1 MKKISL
7 YLLMILAT
15 GMFTSCGDDEPEIT
29 RVQDGNGKVFL
40 ETGTLVDANL
50 NFSEAELEQAL
61 STYKWE
67 REYSFYYDNQTI
79 SNRYEVKGLPTVM
92 HPDGTIELE
101 SLSGE
106 ASTSHYV
113 VRDKHIYVTS
123 EPEAWSDTYYSI
135 DAMKVVS
142 LDLTEGAGR
151 MITDRI
157 APKGYGKSDN
167 YNTTYIRMVWRA
179 VMQ

>member
-50 NFSEAELEQAL
+50 SFSEAELEQAL

-113 VRDKHIYVTS
+113 VRDKQTQ
-123 EPEAWSDTYYSI
+123 PE
-135 DAMKVVS
+135 
-142 LDLTEGAGR
+142 R
-151 MITDRI
+151 
-157 APKGYGKSDN
+157 
-167 YNTTYIRMVWRA
+167 
-179 VMQ
+179 

>member
-7 YLLMILAT
+7 YLLMILAA

-61 STYKWE
+61 NTYKWE

-92 HPDGTIELE
+92 HPDGTIVFDDE
-101 SLSGE
+101 STAKYTVL
-106 ASTSHYV
+106 
-113 VRDKHIYVTS
+113 DKHILITNEVQVGVNNYS
-123 EPEAWSDTYYSI
+123 YY
-135 DAMKVVS
+135 DKLDVVS
-142 LDLTEGAGR
+142 LDLTKGAGR
-151 MITDRI
+151 MIIDRI
-157 APKGYGKSDN
+157 VPNGYGKSD
-167 YNTTYIRMVWRA
+167 YVNTTYTRMVWRA
-179 VMQ
+179 VIQ

>member
-15 GMFTSCGDDEPEIT
+15 GMLTSCGDDEPEIT

-61 STYKWE
+61 NTYKWE

-92 HPDGTIELE
+92 HPDGTIEFDDE
-101 SLSGE
+101 STAKYTVL
-106 ASTSHYV
+106 
-113 VRDKHIYVTS
+113 DKHILITNEVQVGVNNYS
-123 EPEAWSDTYYSI
+123 YY
-135 DAMKVVS
+135 DKLDVVS
-142 LDLTEGAGR
+142 LDLTKGAGR
-151 MITDRI
+151 MIIDRI
-157 APKGYGKSDN
+157 VPNGYGKSD
-167 YNTTYIRMVWRA
+167 YVNTTYTRMVWRA

>member
-40 ETGTLVDANL
+40 ETGKLVDANL
-50 NFSEAELEQAL
+50 NFSEAELKQAL
-61 STYKWE
+61 NTYKWE

-79 SNRYEVKGLPTVM
+79 SNRYEVKGLPSVTNEVQV
-92 HPDGTIELE
+92 GVNNY
-101 SLSGE
+101 S
-106 ASTSHYV
+106 YY
-113 VRDKHIYVTS
+113 DKL
-123 EPEAWSDTYYSI
+123 D
-135 DAMKVVS
+135 VVS

-151 MITDRI
+151 MIIDRI
-157 APKGYGKSDN
+157 APKGYGKSD
-167 YNTTYIRMVWRA
+167 YSNTPYTRMVWRA

>member
-7 YLLMILAT
+7 YLLMILAA
-15 GMFTSCGDDEPEIT
+15 GMLTSCGDDEPEIT

-50 NFSEAELEQAL
+50 NFSEAELEHAL
-61 STYKWE
+61 NTYKWE
-67 REYSFYYDNQTI
+67 REYSFYYDNHTI

-92 HPDGTIELE
+92 HPDGTIKFDDE
-101 SLSGE
+101 STAKYTVL
-106 ASTSHYV
+106 
-113 VRDKHIYVTS
+113 DKHILITNEVQVGVNNYS
-123 EPEAWSDTYYSI
+123 YY
-135 DAMKVVS
+135 DKLDVVS

-151 MITDRI
+151 MIIDRI
-157 APKGYGKSDN
+157 APKGYGKSD
-167 YNTTYIRMVWRA
+167 YSNTPYTRMVWRA

>member
-15 GMFTSCGDDEPEIT
+15 GMLTSCGDDEPEIT

-40 ETGTLVDANL
+40 ETGTLVEANL
-50 NFSEAELEQAL
+50 NFSEAELKQAL
-61 STYKWE
+61 KTYKWE

-79 SNRYEVKGLPTVM
+79 SNRYEVKGLPTIM
-92 HPDGTIELE
+92 RPDGTIEFDDE
-101 SLSGE
+101 STAKYTVL
-106 ASTSHYV
+106 
-113 VRDKHIYVTS
+113 DKHILVTNEVQAGVNNYS
-123 EPEAWSDTYYSI
+123 YY
-135 DAMKVVS
+135 DKLDVVS

-151 MITDRI
+151 MIIDRI
-157 APKGYGKSDN
+157 APTGYGKSD
-167 YNTTYIRMVWRA
+167 YANTTYTRMVWRA

>member
-15 GMFTSCGDDEPEIT
+15 GMLTSCGDDEPEIT

-40 ETGTLVDANL
+40 ETD
-50 NFSEAELEQAL
+50 
-61 STYKWE
+61 
-67 REYSFYYDNQTI
+67 
-79 SNRYEVKGLPTVM
+79 RYEVKGLPTVM

-142 LDLTEGAGR
+142 LDLNESAGR